1 MPIFLRPVQ
10 ADDEEFLFE
19 LFCQSMDEGLI
30 SLVAAQR
37 DAILRLQ
44 FRAQIE
50 TYKAEFPRA
59 DHHIIMLDD
68 LMIGR
73 VMVERTSTEHRGVD
87 IALLREYRSGGI
99 GTMLIGELLDEA
111 GNAGKPFRISVVRYN
126 PAIHLYE
133 RLGFKT
139 TGETATHLYLEWT
152 GPQNHEAI
160 GEL

>member
-1 MPIFLRPVQ
+1 MPVLLRSVR

-19 LFCQSMDEGLI
+19 LFCQTMDEGLI

-44 FRAQIE
+44 FEAQIE

-59 DHHIIMLDD
+59 EHQIIMLDD
-68 LMIGR
+68 RKIGR
-73 VMVERTSTEHRGVD
+73 VMVERTSAAHLGVD
-87 IALLREYRSGGI
+87 IALLRDYRNGGV
-99 GTMLIGELLDEA
+99 GTMLIQKLLDEA
-111 GNAGKPFRISVVRYN
+111 ASAGKPFRISVVKYN

-152 GPQNHEAI
+152 GPSKP
-160 GEL
+160 

>member
-1 MPIFLRPVQ
+1 MHVFLRPVQ

-30 SLVAAQR
+30 ALVAPQR

-68 LMIGR
+68 RMIGR

-87 IALLREYRSGGI
+87 IALLREYRSSGI

-111 GNAGKPFRISVVRYN
+111 ANAGKAFRISVVRSN
-126 PAIHLYE
+126 PAIHLYK
-133 RLGFKT
+133 RLGFKSS
-139 TGETATHLYLEWT
+139 GETATHLYLEWT
-152 GPQNHEAI
+152 SPSKP
-160 GEL
+160 